1 MSAIEEAPSVSSQ
14 DSDSVVTSNLKEL
27 TVEDKEKDEQT
38 AQSKENDEKP
48 KRETSKRKRTSRGTE
63 SPAKKPKE
71 KSTSLSKSSSMS
83 SLTSNGVRGRGRPR
97 RSLNPV
103 MKVPETPVA
112 EAFKLETQPRGILLA
127 FGMGD
132 AGQLGMGDEVMER
145 KKPQPVKE
153 IEDKVIC
160 CKAGGMHN
168 VYVTEK
174 GEVFTFGCNDEGAL
188 GRKTEEE
195 EDCMTTGKVNLNDK
209 AVFCCA
215 GDSHTAILT
224 EDGSVWLWGTFR
236 DANGRL
242 GMRST
247 TNSNESKDG
256 EGEKAVLKEPT
267 KLDIPTKILRMASG
281 ADHLLLLDTAGQVY
295 SLGCA
300 ESGQLGRLSSHFCQ
314 KGGRRG
320 ADKVLAA
327 ATIQL
332 KKATRKTGRVVDV
345 ACGQYSSFL
354 VTESGQVIGFGLN
367 NCYQMGYY
375 DREVR
380 YAPEAIPIKD
390 GNEEVKVKQVSS
402 GMHHTLFLSDTGD
415 VYTIGCADY
424 GRLGVGQKDELRE
437 SKKVL
442 KVSLPKP
449 AVKIGT
455 GSCTSYAILD
465 DSTAMSWGMGSNLQ
479 LTNGS
484 EDDEWEPIKMAGKQI
499 DDKKILSVSGGGQH
513 AILLIDASE
522 D

>member
-1 MSAIEEAPSVSSQ
+1 MI
-14 DSDSVVTSNLKEL
+14 
-27 TVEDKEKDEQT
+27 
-38 AQSKENDEKP
+38 
-48 KRETSKRKRTSRGTE
+48 TE
-63 SPAKKPKE
+63 
-71 KSTSLSKSSSMS
+71 
-83 SLTSNGVRGRGRPR
+83 R
-97 RSLNPV
+97 
-103 MKVPETPVA
+103 
-112 EAFKLETQPRGILLA
+112 
-127 FGMGD
+127 
-132 AGQLGMGDEVMER
+132 
-145 KKPQPVKE
+145 
-153 IEDKVIC
+153 
-160 CKAGGMHN
+160 
-168 VYVTEK
+168 
-174 GEVFTFGCNDEGAL
+174 
-188 GRKTEEE
+188 
-195 EDCMTTGKVNLNDK
+195 VNLDEK

-242 GMRST
+242 GMKST
-247 TNSNESKDG
+247 DENKDG

-281 ADHLLLLDTAGQVY
+281 CDHLLLLDISGQVY

-332 KKATRKTGRVVDV
+332 KKVTRKTGRVIDV

-367 NCYQMGYY
+367 NCYQMGYQ

-380 YAPEAIPIKD
+380 YAPEVIPIKD
-390 GNEEVKVKQVSS
+390 GDNDVKVKRIAS
-402 GMHHTLFLSDTGD
+402 GMHHTLFLSDSGD
-415 VYTIGCADY
+415 VYTVGCGDY

-437 SKKVL
+437 SKKAL
-442 KVSLPKP
+442 KVTLPKP
-449 AVKIGT
+449 AIDVGS
-455 GSCTSYAILD
+455 GSCTSYAILE
-465 DSTAMSWGMGSNLQ
+465 DSTAMAWGMGSNLQ

-499 DDKKILSVSGGGQH
+499 DEKKILTISGGGQH